1 MTACVYGSRSGENW
15 LWIEKQ
21 ANHPSLG
28 FPDSSDG
35 KESACSARDLGSV
48 SGLQRSL
55 EGGHGYSLQYSCLEN
70 PTDEESG
77 GLQSIGLQRVGRD

>member
-1 MTACVYGSRSGENW
+1 MTVCVYGSRSGDNW
-15 LWIEKQ
+15 LYIEKQ

-35 KESACSARDLGSV
+35 KESACSAGDLGSV
-48 SGLQRSL
+48 SGSQRSPG
-55 EGGHGYSLQYSCLEN
+55 GGHGYSLQYSCLEN